1 MKVNLRT
8 RSLREVRE
16 ERMIPGVMYGK
27 SIESTSIEVEE
38 KAFKEALAEHG
49 KSMTF
54 RVTLDGKRHNVY
66 IKSVQSNIL
75 KPHDIIHFE
84 LHRIAKDE
92 TVSAHIPVVIIGKET
107 LEKRKLY
114 VQLGL
119 QDINCEYASGAGI
132 QQFEFDVTE
141 MQMDEAV
148 HIKDI
153 VVPKGVTI
161 HEDPEQVVFALK
173 EAHEVLE
180 EETET
185 EEPVEGEEGFVE
197 GEEKEEGQTEA

>member
-8 RSLREVRE
+8 RPLREVRK

-38 KAFKEALAEHG
+38 KAFKDALAEYG

-66 IKSVQSNIL
+66 IKNIQSDIL
-75 KPHDIIHFE
+75 KPDEIIHFE

-92 TVSAHIPVVIIGKET
+92 TVSASIPVVLHGKES
-107 LEKRKLY
+107 LEKRRLY

-119 QDINCEYASGAGI
+119 QEINCEYKSGSGI
-132 QQFEFDVTE
+132 QHFEFDVSE
-141 MQMDEAV
+141 MEQDEAIHV
-148 HIKDI
+148 KDI
-153 VVPKGVTI
+153 AIPDGVTI
-161 HEDPEQVVFALK
+161 HEDPEQIVFIVK
-173 EAHEVLE
+173 EAHQVLE
-180 EETET
+180 EEETDEEAVETDEEAIESEEVT
-185 EEPVEGEEGFVE
+185 EE
-197 GEEKEEGQTEA
+197 EK

>member
-8 RSLREVRE
+8 RSLGEVRK

-38 KAFKEALAEHG
+38 KAFKEALAEFG

-54 RVTLDGKRHNVY
+54 KVTLDGKKHNVY

-75 KPHDIIHFE
+75 KPQDIIHFE

-92 TVSAHIPVVIIGKET
+92 TVSAQIPVVIHGKEE
-107 LEKRKLY
+107 LEKNRLY
-114 VQLGL
+114 VQLVL
-119 QDINCEYASGAGI
+119 QDIHCEYASGSGI
-132 QQFEFDVTE
+132 QHFEFDASE
-141 MQMDEAV
+141 MEMDQSV
-148 HIKDI
+148 HVKDI

-161 HEDPEQVVFALK
+161 HEDPEQIVFIVK
-173 EAHEVLE
+173 ESHETLE
-180 EETET
+180 EVTET
-185 EEPVEGEEGFVE
+185 DEAVEGEEVSVDGE
-197 GEEKEEGQTEA
+197 EEKEETVE